1 VVVAVEDAAEDLE
14 EAEEAPIIILF
25 KELEAKLII
34 LRIVDLK
41 KIRLFLKEFSRITNT
56 KTTYLTNILI
66 IQQN

>member
-25 KELEAKLII
+25 KELEVKLII